1 MAQNYGKEYNEGPS
15 GGCLAKDVHK
25 EMRTEKV
32 DIGGE
37 YTTTEKLMRPQPE
50 EPTDGSDQ

>member
-1 MAQNYGKEYNEGPS
+1 MAQNMSEEYNEGPS

-25 EMRTEKV
+25 EMRTEKT

-37 YTTTEKLMRPQPE
+37 YTTTKKLMRPQSEDPDE
-50 EPTDGSDQ
+50 YDT